1 MDSNSINH
9 TGVDAVGNIH
19 KRFYLTL
26 INPSSYKT
34 SLAIALTCVSAIAYL
49 SSASI
54 EIMLIALPIAYMLFR
69 LDYLLL
75 KRYPVAKMSK
85 VYHTNAFAILLWL
98 GILMLSILLSYLSL
112 TDRILF
118 IEGMAFSIGLRISI
132 FTSVFGSPLNRSILV
147 SLVMP
152 IILLIVIVRYDA
164 LYYLISFQSVLF
176 SIGIIALAIIW
187 CILADRAGRPYVE
200 STFRLLQA
208 YLLAWTDK
216 DARAMEAI
224 MEHKAYTSKVGTK
237 MLIFKCNYCSNAE
250 IVKVFDNSVKAYHPN
265 GYDGNLLLVLP
276 DIHPGP
282 FYPVGGSNLPYA
294 IRLKYANLRAHA
306 VTLHS
311 ISDHSLNLPSR
322 VQLMRFLD
330 SLDDKS
336 IIESGYRCTEPITVD
351 SKYTNVTAIAFGS
364 VALLIIS
371 SKHGMEDIPMSV
383 RQNVEEYARLKG
395 FKDIILVDAHDSMGK
410 SLNNEEIKD
419 MIDACKYA
427 LESLTSMEQ
436 YSFKVGFMHH
446 SYTSYKDDLL
456 ESYSNEDLRSYIHNN
471 SDIGPSG
478 IYVCIIYV
486 NESILLIAWVDANNA
501 LNGVREYIAN
511 RLRETLING
520 NKKMAK
526 RYHIVLCT
534 SDTHATSGKARNT
547 LGYFPLGSITSKERL
562 ASLLIELSNAA
573 SINAKE
579 CSYEV
584 AYSSTEVKVM
594 GHEQFLHYSKALDNS
609 LRITKAFIGITLLLL
624 VGMIT
629 F

>member
-85 VYHTNAFAILLWL
+85 VYHTNAFATLLWL

-112 TDRILF
+112 TDRILL

-132 FTSVFGSPLNRSILV
+132 FTSVFGSPLNRSIVV
-147 SLVMP
+147 SLIMP

-237 MLIFKCNYCSNAE
+237 MLIFKCNSSNSE
-250 IVKVFDNSVKAYHPN
+250 IVKVFDNSVSVKAYHPN

-322 VQLMRFLD
+322 EQLMRFLD

-395 FKDIILVDAHDSMGK
+395 FKDTILVDAHDSMGK
-410 SLNNEEIKD
+410 SLKDEEIKD
-419 MIDACKYA
+419 MIDVCKYA

-436 YSFKVGFMHH
+436 YSFKVGFMH
-446 SYTSYKDDLL
+446 SYTSHKDNLL
-456 ESYSNEDLRSYIHNN
+456 ESYSNEGPRSYINN
-471 SDIGPSG
+471 SGDIGPSG
-478 IYVCIIYV
+478 IYVCIIHV

-501 LNGVREYIAN
+501 LNGVREYVAM
-511 RLRETLING
+511 RLREALING
-520 NKKMAK
+520 SKNMAK

-594 GHEQFLHYSKALDNS
+594 GYEQFLHYSKALDNS

-624 VGMIT
+624 AGMI
-629 F
+629 FL

>member
-9 TGVDAVGNIH
+9 AGVDAVGNIH

-26 INPSSYKT
+26 INPSSHNT
-34 SLAIALTCVSAIAYL
+34 SLAIAFACVSAIAYL

-54 EIMLIALPIAYMLFR
+54 ELMLIALPIAYMLFR

-75 KRYPVAKMSK
+75 KKYPVAKMSK
-85 VYHTNAFAILLWL
+85 VYHTNAFALLLWL
-98 GILMLSILLSYLSL
+98 SILMLSILLSSLSL
-112 TDRILF
+112 TDNILL

-132 FTSVFGSPLNRSILV
+132 FTSVFGSPLNRSIVV

-164 LYYLISFQSVLF
+164 LYDLISFQSILF
-176 SIGIIALAIIW
+176 STCIIALAIIW

-237 MLIFKCNYCSNAE
+237 MLIFKCNGSNAE
-250 IVKVFDNSVKAYHPN
+250 TVKVFNSVKAYHPN

-322 VQLMRFLD
+322 TQLMRFLD

-383 RQNVEEYARLKG
+383 RHNVEEYARLKG

-410 SLNNEEIKD
+410 SLKDEEIKD
-419 MIDACKYA
+419 MIDACKNA
-427 LESLTSMEQ
+427 LESLRSMEQ
-436 YSFKVGFMHH
+436 YRFKVGFMHH

-456 ESYSNEDLRSYIHNN
+456 ESYSNEDLRSDIHN
-471 SDIGPSG
+471 SGDIGPSG
-478 IYVCIIYV
+478 IYVCIIHV
-486 NESILLIAWVDANNA
+486 NESILLIAWIDANNA
-501 LNGVREYIAN
+501 LNGIREYVAM
-511 RLRETLING
+511 RLREALING
-520 NKKMAK
+520 SKSMAK

-534 SDTHATSGKARNT
+534 SDTHVTSGKARNT

-609 LRITKAFIGITLLLL
+609 LRITKSFIGITLLLL
-624 VGMIT
+624 VCMIIL
-629 F
+629 

>member
-34 SLAIALTCVSAIAYL
+34 SLVIALTCVSAIAYL

-54 EIMLIALPIAYMLFR
+54 ELMLIALPIAYMLFR

-75 KRYPVAKMSK
+75 KGYPVAKMSK

-112 TDRILF
+112 TDKILL

-152 IILLIVIVRYDA
+152 IILLIVIVKYDA

-176 SIGIIALAIIW
+176 STCIIALAIIW

-237 MLIFKCNYCSNAE
+237 MLIFKCNGSNAE
-250 IVKVFDNSVKAYHPN
+250 VVKVFDNSVKAYHTN

-336 IIESGYRCTEPITVD
+336 IIESGYRCTEPIAVD

-383 RQNVEEYARLKG
+383 RHNVEEYARLKG

-410 SLNNEEIKD
+410 SLNDEEIKD

-427 LESLTSMEQ
+427 LESLTHMEQ

-446 SYTSYKDDLL
+446 GYTSYKDELL

-478 IYVCIIYV
+478 IYVCIIHV
-486 NESILLIAWVDANNA
+486 NESILLIAWIDANNA
-501 LNGVREYIAN
+501 LNGVRDYIAM

-520 NKKMAK
+520 SKKMAK
-526 RYHIVLCT
+526 RHHIVLCT

-624 VGMIT
+624 VGMII